1 MALATLSIDLVAK
14 LASFEAGMD
23 KAARTAEKNA
33 ARIDSAMSNLKKG
46 IAGLGI
52 AALVSAQISAAK
64 ASIDTL
70 DRLDDL
76 GEKYGIAV
84 EKLSAYRY
92 ASEVAGT
99 STEAFAAGLSKLG
112 KTAAQAAGGNKEAS
126 DAFKTVGI
134 TVRDANGHLK
144 TNDELLLDLAEKFAG
159 YEDSGYKA
167 ALAQKFFG
175 KTGADMIPLLNKGR
189 DGISE
194 LTDEAKKLGAVYGND
209 VAKAAGDFNDNLKKL
224 ELASEAAKVSLVQGL
239 LPTLVNITNQLI
251 EGKKAY
257 GSFLSA
263 TLDIGLEVDPLKS
276 LNQNLTDTV
285 GRIATLREQIS
296 AIEERAKSTSLID
309 RFNSIGS
316 ERQAQKM
323 RDQIALLEKRETY
336 LRRIQLPEGGDQGRG
351 KVTPL
356 TQPKQQ
362 APVVTDSKE
371 AEKALKVYEDLIK
384 SISEKTTAS
393 EAELETGERLSES
406 QKFAIDVVTRLAG
419 SETKL
424 SDAQKVAVATTL
436 EKYLNTEKLNES
448 QRESI
453 KAISA
458 ESKGLAEETARRTA
472 SNKALSEQ
480 IEEIGLNKDQLQEL
494 TLQRLENKAAIEA
507 ENIAALEE
515 FGISQQILDQRKQ
528 ILDQRKQNLDQLNEE
543 IRLRREAAAK
553 TKAQAADPL
562 KGASDAVTEYLD
574 SVQRAGDA
582 TKQAVS
588 SAIGA
593 LENDLTDSLASGK
606 FSVSNFVDT
615 AISEIYR
622 LAIVKPFLASIFGGS
637 ASSGEGLIGLLG
649 SFLGGGNYSANG
661 GVGYA
666 NAAGISGGR
675 AGGGPVAA
683 GKAYLVGERGPEVLR
698 MGNSAGTVVPNH
710 ALAGGGPRVDM
721 SGMQINI
728 GEGVSRAEAYAG
740 VRAAIAESEARMMRT
755 LRMQGVA

>member
-1 MALATLSIDLVAK
+1 MAIATLSIDLVAK

-23 KAARTAEKNA
+23 KAARTAEKNS
-33 ARIDSAMSNLKKG
+33 ARIDSAMSGLKKS

-52 AALVSAQISAAK
+52 AALVSAQISSAK
-64 ASIDTL
+64 ATIDTL
-70 DRLDDL
+70 DKLDDL
-76 GEKYGIAV
+76 GEKYGIAAD
-84 EKLSAYRY
+84 KLSAYRY

-99 STEAFAAGLSKLG
+99 TTEAFAEGLNKLG
-112 KTAAQAAGGNKEAS
+112 KNAALAAGGNREAAS
-126 DAFKTVGI
+126 AFKTVGI
-134 TVRDANGHLK
+134 SVRDANGHLK
-144 TNDELLLDLAEKFAG
+144 TNDELLLELADKFAG

-209 VAKAAGDFNDNLKKL
+209 IAKAAGDFNDGLKKL
-224 ELASEAAKVSLVQGL
+224 ELASEAAKVSLLEGL

-257 GSFLSA
+257 GSFLAA

-285 GRIATLREQIS
+285 THIATLRQQMAEM
-296 AIEERAKSTSLID
+296 EERSKSTSLID

-316 ERQAQKM
+316 DRQAQKI

-336 LRRIQLPEGGDQGRG
+336 LRRIQLLEGGDQGRG

-356 TQPKQQ
+356 TQPKQA
-362 APVVTDSKE
+362 APVVTDTKE
-371 AEKALKVYEDLIK
+371 SEKALKVYEDLIK
-384 SISEKTTAS
+384 SITEKTTAS
-393 EAELETGERLSES
+393 EAELATGEKLSES
-406 QKFAIDVVTRLAG
+406 QKFALDVVTKLA
-419 SETKL
+419 STETKL
-424 SDAQKVAVATTL
+424 TDAQKVGVTTTL
-436 EKYLNTEKLNES
+436 ERFLATEKMNES

-458 ESKGLAEETARRTA
+458 ESKGLADETAKRTA
-472 SNKALSEQ
+472 SNKTLSEQ

-507 ENIAALEE
+507 ENIAALEQ
-515 FGISQQILDQRKQ
+515 FGIAQQIIDQRKE
-528 ILDQRKQNLDQLNEE
+528 NLDLLSED

-553 TKAQAADPL
+553 TKANAADPL
-562 KGASDAVTEYLD
+562 KGATDAVTEYLD
-574 SVQRAGDA
+574 NVQRAGDA
-582 TKQAVS
+582 TKEAVS
-588 SAIGA
+588 SSINA
-593 LENDLTDSLASGK
+593 LESDLTASLANGK
-606 FSVSNFVDT
+606 IDVSSFINT
-615 AISEIYR
+615 IISEFYR
-622 LAIVKPFLASIFGGS
+622 LQVVRPLLASIFGG
-637 ASSGEGLIGLLG
+637 ASGTGDGWASMLG
-649 SFLGGGNYSANG
+649 SLFGGGNYAANG
-661 GVGYA
+661 ATGYA

-675 AGGGPVAA
+675 ASGGPVAA

-710 ALAGGGPRVDM
+710 ALGGGAHIDF

-728 GEGVSRAEAYAG
+728 ADGVSRSEAYAG
-740 VRAAIAESEARMMRT
+740 VRSAIADSEARITRL
-755 LRMQGVA
+755 LRARGVL

>member
-1 MALATLSIDLVAK
+1 MAIATLSIDLVAK

-23 KAARTAEKNA
+23 KAARAAEKNA
-33 ARIDSAMSNLKKG
+33 SRIDSAMSGLKKS

-52 AALVSAQISAAK
+52 AALVSAQISSAK
-64 ASIDTL
+64 ASIDIL
-70 DRLDDL
+70 DKLDDL

-84 EKLSAYRY
+84 DKLSAYRY

-112 KTAAQAAGGNKEAS
+112 KTAAEAAGGNKEAAA
-126 DAFKTVGI
+126 AFKTVGVS
-134 TVRDANGHLK
+134 VRDANGHLK

-175 KTGADMIPLLNKGR
+175 KTGADMLPLLNKGR
-189 DGISE
+189 DGISD

-224 ELASEAAKVSLVQGL
+224 ELASEAAKVSLVEGL

-285 GRIATLREQIS
+285 TRIATLRQQMAEM
-296 AIEERAKSTSLID
+296 EERSKSTSLID

-316 ERQAQKM
+316 DRQAQKI

-336 LRRIQLPEGGDQGRG
+336 LRRIQLLEGGDQGRG

-356 TQPKQQ
+356 TQPKQA
-362 APVVTDSKE
+362 APVVTDTKE

-384 SISEKTTAS
+384 SITEKTTAS
-393 EAELETGERLSES
+393 EAELDSGEKLSES
-406 QKFAIDVVTRLAG
+406 QKFAIDVVTKLA
-419 SETKL
+419 SNETKL
-424 SDAQKVAVATTL
+424 TDAQKVGVTTTL
-436 EKYLNTEKLNES
+436 ERYLATEKLNES

-453 KAISA
+453 KASSA
-458 ESKGLAEETARRTA
+458 ESKGLADETAKRTA

-507 ENIAALEE
+507 ENIAALEQ
-515 FGISQQILDQRKQ
+515 FGISQQI
-528 ILDQRKQNLDQLNEE
+528 IDQRKQNLDLLSED

-553 TKAQAADPL
+553 TKANAADPL
-562 KGASDAVTEYLD
+562 KGASDAVTDYLD
-574 SVQRAGDA
+574 NVKRAGDA
-582 TKQAVS
+582 TKDAVS
-588 SAIGA
+588 SSINA
-593 LENDLTDSLASGK
+593 LESDLTASLANGK
-606 FSVSNFVDT
+606 IDVSSFINT
-615 AISEIYR
+615 IISEFYR
-622 LAIVKPFLASIFGGS
+622 LQVVRPLLASIFGG
-637 ASSGEGLIGLLG
+637 ASGTGDGWASMLG
-649 SFLGGGNYSANG
+649 SLFGGGNYSANG
-661 GVGYA
+661 GIGYA

-683 GKAYLVGERGPEVLR
+683 GKAYLVGEKGPEVLR

-710 ALAGGGPRVDM
+710 ALGGGGAHIDF

-728 GEGVSRAEAYAG
+728 ADGVSRSEAYAG
-740 VRAAIAESEARMMRT
+740 VRSAIADSEARMSRL
-755 LRMQGVA
+755 LRARGVL